1 MITFVVDVLLIKN
14 YYGPGGMMLTEYWVF
29 VMNAFFPPLVWVI
42 DISLIILNIKIISL
56 IY

>member
-29 VMNAFFPPLVWVI
+29 VMNAFFPPIVWLI
-42 DISLIILNIKIISL
+42 DPWSIIKNI
-56 IY
+56 